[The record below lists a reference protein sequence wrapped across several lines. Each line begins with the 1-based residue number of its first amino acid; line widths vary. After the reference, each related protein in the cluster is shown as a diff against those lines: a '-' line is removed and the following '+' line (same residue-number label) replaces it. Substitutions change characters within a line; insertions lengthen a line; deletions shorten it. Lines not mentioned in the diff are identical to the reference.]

1 MYETPSST
9 PTPTKH
15 HRIEKKEERLLL
27 AEETTTTTTT
37 TTTSAV
43 SSMMKQRRINRE
55 RLCRIQQS
63 ILAFSILFVVGFLM
77 LNVLVKMRE
86 TRRGPEI

>member
-27 AEETTTTTTT
+27 AEETTTTT

>member
-1 MYETPSST
+1 MSETPSST

-27 AEETTTTTTT
+27 AEETTTTT

-77 LNVLVKMRE
+77 LNVLVKMKE

>member
-1 MYETPSST
+1 MSETPSST

-27 AEETTTTTTT
+27 AEETTTT

-77 LNVLVKMRE
+77 LNVLVKMKE

>member
-1 MYETPSST
+1 MSETPSST

-37 TTTSAV
+37 SAV
-43 SSMMKQRRINRE
+43 SSGMKQRRINRE

>member
-1 MYETPSST
+1 MSETPSST

-27 AEETTTTTTT
+27 AEETTTTTT

-77 LNVLVKMRE
+77 LNVLVKMKE